1 MSLHFINNPIK
12 INENWKIIPK
22 IYYFTVE
29 AGTFPSFS
37 TPDSFEKK
45 LKNRIIILHN
55 KII

>member
-1 MSLHFINNPIK
+1 MSLHFINNDTK

-29 AGTFPSFS
+29 AETFPKFS

-45 LKNRIIILHN
+45 LIN
-55 KII
+55 KIIYS